1 LHPPGLYGD
10 AKAPTAFNLGPSLKP
25 LRRFVPPPN
34 VRVEALGTQKAERDL
49 RPMLV
54 VAALLLALADLI
66 ITARL
71 THMLAVVCFL
81 AFASQAG
88 AADSWTSGLATR
100 LAYVE
105 TGNVRLDSKSRTGL
119 AALSEILATRST
131 AALAAPIGVRF
142 DRDALAFYPL
152 LYWPV
157 TAESD
162 SLSETEALSVKRYL
176 KRGGM
181 ILFDRQDGTV
191 SDPAIEAVLKRLNRQ
206 LDLPPMILM
215 GADHVLTRS
224 FYLLH
229 SMPGRFVDGPIWIQA
244 DSADNDGV
252 ATVILGSNDWAGEW
266 AGLGDPANQEM
277 AFRFGV
283 NLCIYALTGNYKADQ
298 VHLPAILE
306 RLGQER
312 SGAKP

>member
-1 LHPPGLYGD
+1 V
-10 AKAPTAFNLGPSLKP
+10 KP
-25 LRRFVPPPN
+25 LKRFVPPLT
-34 VRVEALGTQKAERDL
+34 VRVEELGTQKAERDL
-49 RPMLV
+49 RPMMV
-54 VAALLLALADLI
+54 GAAVFLALSDLI

-71 THMLAVVCFL
+71 THALLVLCL
-81 AFASQAG
+81 IAFASQAG
-88 AADSWTSGLATR
+88 AAESWSGGLATR

-105 TGNVRLDSKSRTGL
+105 TGNARLDSKSRTGL
-119 AALSEILATRST
+119 AALTEVLAARST
-131 AALAAPIGVRF
+131 ASLAAPVGVRF
-142 DRDALAFYPL
+142 DRDTLAFYPL
-152 LYWPV
+152 LYWPI
-157 TAESD
+157 TTESD
-162 SLSETEALSVKRYL
+162 SLSEIDALSVKRYL

-191 SDPAIEAVLKRLNRQ
+191 SDPAIESVLKRLNRQ

-215 GADHVLTRS
+215 GVDHVLTRS
-224 FYLLH
+224 FYLLR
-229 SMPGRFVDGPIWIQA
+229 SMPGRFVDGPIWVQA

-283 NLCIYALTGNYKADQ
+283 NLSIYALTGNYKADQ

-306 RLGQER
+306 RLGQDR
-312 SGAKP
+312 TGGKP